1 MKKSQIIKNF
11 NTIISEFLEQ
21 IAPNIGH
28 TYFHSFSLLIKIN
41 CTEPIQ
47 QFIKY
52 IHNSEEPLAE
62 YINTKNEAYFQNT
75 DNHKEYINTIDN
87 SNMILFEIIKLQ
99 DTYSKLD
106 MESKDNFWDILQAL
120 LQLSNEYLKAKS

>member
-52 IHNSEEPLAE
+52 IQNSEEPLAE

-75 DNHKEYINTIDN
+75 DNHKEYINILRFKIKHKFKIKID
-87 SNMILFEIIKLQ
+87 LYYIIK
-99 DTYSKLD
+99 K
-106 MESKDNFWDILQAL
+106 NIGAL
-120 LQLSNEYLKAKS
+120 LN